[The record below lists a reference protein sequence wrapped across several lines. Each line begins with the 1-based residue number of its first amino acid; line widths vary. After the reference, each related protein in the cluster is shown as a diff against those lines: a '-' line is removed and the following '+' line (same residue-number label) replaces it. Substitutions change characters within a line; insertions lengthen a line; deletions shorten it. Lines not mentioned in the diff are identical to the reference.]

1 MRKKAKGSSTRMPEI
16 LQCTKCKEYTLK
28 PKCSCGGKALSP
40 KPAKWSQEDKYAEYR
55 LKYKV
60 ENAK

>member
-1 MRKKAKGSSTRMPEI
+1 MPEI